1 MRESEEKRQEEHR
14 KETEVF
20 PKWARRLQVGTK
32 RLPDLGLTNADA
44 DEKCTGIF
52 DACGVV
58 LICILRLLLS
68 SPSSRLDPK

>member
-52 DACGVV
+52 DHSA
-58 LICILRLLLS
+58 RS
-68 SPSSRLDPK
+68 